1 MKNIYLCCWSCKLWI
16 FISSYQD
23 LIFIVTQTDFFRN
36 YKILEFSNLWIT
48 VRQQPPQTIFLC
60 EGGWEVVYIFFIF
73 RGNAWNVIG
82 GDDCVGVMVPGNLVT
97 VTVPQGQEMTEDFK
111 FPLVLILQS
120 SWDIYSYIF
129 CLQWHC
135 YQDNM

>member
-23 LIFIVTQTDFFRN
+23 LIFIVTQTDLFPKLQNSLIFQPMN
-36 YKILEFSNLWIT
+36 YSQAATTSNLISMWW
-48 VRQQPPQTIFLC
+48 L
-60 EGGWEVVYIFFIF
+60 EVVYIFFFF

-120 SWDIYSYIF
+120 SWDIHLYIF

-135 YQDNM
+135 YQDDM